1 MHIPL
6 LVLLVG
12 CGSGLEVEDPAPCS
26 DGFVRGDDGAC
37 YEVGDDTAGGDDT
50 AADTDTDTDPDTD
63 TDTGGAEG
71 DDDGDGYTVEAGDCD
86 DADPRAHPGAEEEGW
101 DAVDQ
106 DCDGEDLHD
115 WLDLAIGCGIASTG
129 EALCWGDYAA
139 EYGLDAPPAGPFVR
153 IVAGGDYAC
162 ALDAV
167 GLLSCWGDGAP
178 DVPAGTV
185 FADIDGLCG
194 VTPGGGIACLS
205 SWGTV
210 ALAGYRRVA
219 VGRGFL
225 CAVAADGG
233 VECSDIGLGSADDYG
248 QTSPPDDFFVDVD
261 AGDFHACA
269 LREDGSV
276 ACWGSDFYG
285 ESRPPRGSFTAIS
298 VEGEDACALG
308 AAGAVTCWGRDQ
320 YGELTPPDEVFVQV
334 VAGDVISCGIRADG
348 RGECWGYDQNGVATL
363 P

>member
-50 AADTDTDTDPDTD
+50 AADTDPDTD
-63 TDTGGAEG
+63 TDTGGVEG
-71 DDDGDGYTVEAGDCD
+71 DEDGDGYTVEAGDCD

-194 VTPGGGIACLS
+194 VTPGGGIECLS
-205 SWGTV
+205 TWGTV

-219 VGRGFL
+219 
-225 CAVAADGG
+225 DGG
-233 VECSDIGLGSADDYG
+233 NYL
-248 QTSPPDDFFVDVD
+248 
-261 AGDFHACA
+261 
-269 LREDGSV
+269 
-276 ACWGSDFYG
+276 
-285 ESRPPRGSFTAIS
+285 
-298 VEGEDACALG
+298 CALG
-308 AAGAVTCWGRDQ
+308 ATGSAECWDYGIGSANDFGQANPPDVPMTALDVADLYGCGIREGGALLCWGGNEYGQLNPPDGVFTQVSTQQSGACALDDAGEIRCWGHDQ
-320 YGELTPPDEVFVQV
+320 HGELAPPAGPFVDLV
-334 VAGDVISCGIRADG
+334 TGGPLTCGIRADG
-348 RGECWGYDQNGVATL
+348 RGECWGYDQNGVAGL